1 MSSSGKKTGSVR
13 HRIPDFG
20 FRSFCDRNRGSSDL
34 NRQNNQVFSNRLPRR
49 ITLRTRGY
57 LDRLQAQFG
66 TFHPSLVRYRNGIP
80 LRIVVSQVK
89 QSRRYRLFRQSYV
102 PGPGNPGQSSLY
114 DNRRER
120 PRKTIL
126 HQPGDDHYILSA
138 AYRPP
143 IRPYP
148 ERHLDTIFLNTEIQ
162 VRYTNRDT
170 GSVPGK
176 RRHTG
181 KTTQQQE

>member
-1 MSSSGKKTGSVR
+1 MSSSAKRPAASGTVSRTSGSDLFATGT
-13 HRIPDFG
+13 
-20 FRSFCDRNRGSSDL
+20 RGSSDL